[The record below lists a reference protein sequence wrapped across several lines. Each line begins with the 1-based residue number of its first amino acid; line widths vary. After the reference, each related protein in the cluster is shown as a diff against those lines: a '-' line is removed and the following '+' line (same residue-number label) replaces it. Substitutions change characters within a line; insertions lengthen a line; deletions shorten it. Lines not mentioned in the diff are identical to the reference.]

1 MRCFTITVIFL
12 ALISACSPEQGAGNE
27 LSDERADAIY
37 MDRFEAQAE
46 RRRQGLQGISAYDPL
61 EPVAGA
67 EQVEALP
74 LNPAVS
80 ANMLQALQASR
91 RYTSER
97 NSSALLVWH
106 SGALIEAS
114 YFGATTK
121 DTLINAK
128 SLAKPLGAIA
138 IGTAIARGHI
148 RSLDQSAADF
158 FEEWQG
164 SEKELIT
171 IRHLLGMR
179 SGLLPQG
186 FVSDPAHILNRVYLH
201 PKHDDLLIGDYP
213 LVDTPSTTYEYSN
226 ANGELIG
233 PLIER
238 ATGQTYQD
246 WVSQQV
252 LKPMGAS
259 GGDIWVNRQG
269 GTAHSGC
276 CILLPAETYV
286 RLAVL
291 LLEDGVIGQS
301 RLLPAGFVKEMRT
314 VDSLNPHA
322 GLAVFEGHP
331 FAELR
336 GSFNP
341 ETVPNQETF
350 HSEPYATDDIFL
362 FDGNGNQVIYIMP
375 ELDLVVAR
383 LGGTPPAETGW
394 DNAFLPNA
402 MIRGLAPPPNAQ
414 SDVSGATQK

>member
-1 MRCFTITVIFL
+1 MIFL
-12 ALISACSPEQGAGNE
+12 ALVSACSTEQSAGND
-27 LSDERADAIY
+27 LSDEGADAIY

-67 EQVEALP
+67 EQVAPLP
-74 LNPAVS
+74 LSPTVS
-80 ANMLQALQASR
+80 ANMLNAIKDTR
-91 RYTSER
+91 RYASER
-97 NSSALLVWH
+97 DSSALLVWH

-114 YFGATTK
+114 YFGATTR
-121 DTLINAK
+121 DSLINAK

-148 RSLDQSAADF
+148 ESLDQSAADF
-158 FEEWQG
+158 FNEWQG
-164 SEKELIT
+164 TDKEQIT
-171 IRHLLGMR
+171 VRHLLGMR

-201 PKHDDLLIGDYP
+201 PKHDDLLISDYP
-213 LVDTPSTTYEYSN
+213 LTHTPGTVYEYSN

-238 ATGQTYQD
+238 ATGQSYQD
-246 WVSQQV
+246 WVSQHV

-276 CILLPAETYV
+276 CILLPAETYI

-291 LLEDGVIGQS
+291 LLEDGMIGQS
-301 RLLPAGFVKEMRT
+301 RLLPAGFVEEMRT
-314 VDSLNPHA
+314 VDSLNLHA
-322 GLAVFEGHP
+322 GLGVFQGHP

-383 LGGTPPAETGW
+383 FGGTPPEATGW

-402 MIRGLAPPPNAQ
+402 IIRGLAPDPDVQ
-414 SDVSGATQK
+414 SDDNEETQQ